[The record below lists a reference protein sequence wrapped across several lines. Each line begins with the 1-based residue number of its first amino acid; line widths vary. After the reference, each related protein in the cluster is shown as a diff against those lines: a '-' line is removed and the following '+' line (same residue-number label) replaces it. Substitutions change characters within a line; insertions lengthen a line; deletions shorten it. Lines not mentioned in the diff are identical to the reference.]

1 MVSNARVHEEE
12 SLLVSAAG
20 CGGVAVCKKKNSGFA
35 VVASLFTC
43 VMFGVSVCD
52 VVGPRL

>member
-20 CGGVAVCKKKNSGFA
+20 CGGVAVCKKNSGFA